1 MKRVKTVLVD
11 KYKVVAGFV
20 SDIKGN
26 KLLIKDG
33 DDSAAILVGDTNRFG
48 KQNILKPGDLI
59 VAAVDNDWNIVELEQ
74 ANHTFLID
82 LGGKKGQIACRV
94 GRVGPVDKGAK
105 GQTIVSFPEA
115 SGASTKWKK
124 VSFWNGRE
132 GNLADTSATD
142 FRKTNS
148 ADGKAISPYMLIIG
162 KKVGDKFVNGIAYLQ
177 VRRPT
182 A

>member
-1 MKRVKTVLVD
+1 MKRIKAIIID

-20 SDIKGN
+20 ADIKGE

-33 DDSAAILVGDTNRFG
+33 NEFGAILTGSASRFSD
-48 KQNILKPGDLI
+48 LKPGDLV
-59 VAAVDNDWNIVELEQ
+59 VAAVDDDWGVVELEQ

-115 SGASTKWKK
+115 SGAATKWKK

-132 GNLADTSATD
+132 GDLADTSVTD
-142 FRKTNS
+142 FRKTTGP
-148 ADGKAISPYMLIIG
+148 DGKQVSPYMLIIG
-162 KKVGDKFVNGIAYLQ
+162 KKAGDKFVNGVAYLQ